1 MNKGFAPSKKN
12 VSGPVFS
19 DDSVQRE
26 LELINGA
33 AAKCQWISP
42 TGEMFSIELPH
53 TVYPPREDTTFL
65 AEHLFRLGPGRGRK
79 CLEIGT
85 GSGVLALFCHRQGWK
100 VSACDINPYSVASA
114 RRLFSE
120 NSALE
125 IIVKEGGPG
134 PKTDG
139 DFQQWSDGQNYELI
153 FWNMPYIIPD
163 IDDGSHLGPLEDA
176 ALIDTSNATLFSAA
190 LAQIRAGSILS
201 STGLAMFTIG
211 DKFDVLQLDKIA
223 ADHGFACRLT
233 GQLKFDDGECLR
245 LVTVW
250 HPFASAPTI
259 HKKITES
266 TNSELLS
273 NDWPTGT
280 SISADYQTA
289 GRGRYSRPW
298 VNSSQS
304 VACSWKIGQPQNMTP
319 ATLQIICGCLVKQSL
334 ESFSQSN
341 TNSEIVLK
349 WPNDIMIKT
358 PNRAGKVCGIL
369 VESTTKGNKNQTVV
383 GIGINLS
390 SEGTDPPH
398 EFAMAFADWYSSS
411 ITSADLRQ
419 QIDCRIAGLF
429 ESKDGIPATNF
440 KQIQQTAFDM
450 VTEGFSKP
458 SQLFYRNKE
467 VKLNR
472 INPDGTIEL
481 ISHTGDHVMCDE
493 GEHLEW
499 LFL

>member
-1 MNKGFAPSKKN
+1 MNKGFALGKKN
-12 VSGPVFS
+12 VSGPIFS

-26 LELINGA
+26 LELINGPL
-33 AAKCQWISP
+33 AKCQWTSP

-65 AEHLFRLGPGRGRK
+65 AEHLLRLGPGRRRK

-100 VSACDINPYSVASA
+100 VSACDINPYSVATA
-114 RRLFSE
+114 KRLFSE

-139 DFQQWSDGQNYELI
+139 DFQQWTDGQNYELI

-176 ALIDTSNATLFSAA
+176 ALIDTTNATLFSAS
-190 LAQIRAGSILS
+190 LAQIKAGGLLS
-201 STGLAMFTIG
+201 RTGSAMFTIG
-211 DKFDVLQLDKIA
+211 DKFDVLKLEKIA

-250 HPFASAPTI
+250 HPFASAPNI

-273 NDWPTGT
+273 SDWPTGT

-289 GRGRYSRPW
+289 GRGRYSRSW
-298 VNSSQS
+298 VNSAQS
-304 VACSWKIGQPQNMTP
+304 VACSWKIDQPQSMTP
-319 ATLQIICGCLVKQSL
+319 ATLQIICGYIVKQSL
-334 ESFSQSN
+334 ESFSKSN
-341 TNSEIVLK
+341 ANSEIVLK

-358 PNRAGKVCGIL
+358 PKRVGKVCGIL
-369 VESTTKGNKNQTVV
+369 VESVTKGNKNQTVV
-383 GIGINLS
+383 GVGINLS
-390 SEGTDPPH
+390 AEDKNPPY
-398 EFAMAFADWYSSS
+398 EFAMAFADWYSGS
-411 ITSADLRQ
+411 ITSVGLRQ
-419 QIDCRIAGLF
+419 QIGCRIASLF
-429 ESKDGIPATNF
+429 ESKDDIPATNF
-440 KQIQQTAFDM
+440 KQIQQAAFDM
-450 VTEGFSKP
+450 VSEGFSKP
-458 SQLFYRNKE
+458 NRLFYRNTE
-467 VKLNR
+467 VKLKR
-472 INPDGTIEL
+472 INLDGTIEL
-481 ISHTGDHVMCDE
+481 ISRTGEDITCDE

-499 LFL
+499 SFL